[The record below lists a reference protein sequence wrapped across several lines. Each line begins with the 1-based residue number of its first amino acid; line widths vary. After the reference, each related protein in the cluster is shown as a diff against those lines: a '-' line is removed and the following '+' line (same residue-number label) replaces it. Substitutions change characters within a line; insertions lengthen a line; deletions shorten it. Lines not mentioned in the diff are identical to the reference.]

1 MGTHVIHLKAGDTVA
16 SIARISAADLKE
28 AEIETD
34 TQGKQSAEK
43 PAKEPPAPEG

>member
-1 MGTHVIHLKAGDTVA
+1 MGTHLIHLKEGDTVA

-34 TQGKQSAEK
+34 TKEK
-43 PAKEPPAPEG
+43 PAGEKAVDPSTQLSL